1 MLAIMFKIQLFVFK
15 IIFVIFKVGYPFGIM
30 KWANKNKYLE
40 IYNKTLNTKYPEID
54 DYEEKL
60 QKKINISWL
69 NELALYTQVVIKDS
83 DINYQHGRILYS
95 ELCNYIKN
103 SYVQN
108 LTILETGT
116 ARGFSSV
123 CMSKAI
129 SDCKKKGEIYTIDIL
144 PNNKKIYWNSISD
157 IDGKKTRLELL
168 ENWKK
173 YTTRI
178 NFCSGDSTKVL
189 KNLDLNRINF
199 AFLDGSHNKKK
210 VANEF
215 EWVSNRQLCGDVII
229 FDDYNPYNFKGIYD
243 FVDDLE
249 KKRTYKFLKL
259 FSDKNRGYAI
269 AYKL

>member
-1 MLAIMFKIQLFVFK
+1 MFKIQLFIFK
-15 IIFVIFKVGYPFGIM
+15 IIFIIFRVGYPFGIM
-30 KWANKNKYLE
+30 KWANKDRYLE

-54 DYEEKL
+54 DYEKKL
-60 QKKINISWL
+60 QNKIDLSWL

-83 DINYQHGRILYS
+83 NINYQHGRILYA
-95 ELCNYIKN
+95 ELCNYISN
-103 SYVQN
+103 SSLQN
-108 LTILETGT
+108 LIILETGT

-129 SDCKKKGEIYTIDIL
+129 SDCKKNGEIFTIDIL

-157 IDGKKTRLELL
+157 IYGKKTRLELL
-168 ENWKK
+168 KNWSK
-173 YTTRI
+173 YTNRI
-178 NFCSGDSTKVL
+178 KFYSGDSTKVL
-189 KNLDLNRINF
+189 RNLNLNRINF

-210 VANEF
+210 VTREF
-215 EWVSNRQLCGDVII
+215 EWITKRQISGDIII
-229 FDDYNPYNFKGIYD
+229 FDDYDPYNFKGIYD

-249 KKRTYKFLKL
+249 KKKNYRISKI